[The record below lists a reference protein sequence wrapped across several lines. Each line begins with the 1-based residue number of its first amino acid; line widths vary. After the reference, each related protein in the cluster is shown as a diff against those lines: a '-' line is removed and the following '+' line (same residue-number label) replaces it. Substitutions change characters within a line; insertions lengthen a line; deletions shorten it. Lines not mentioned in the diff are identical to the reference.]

1 MSKTLAGS
9 VFVRSAIEYDYCI
22 ESAIQSLKALC
33 DKVVVFDVG
42 SIDGTKELVEKFSD
56 SKTIILSANDSLWN
70 MFKGREK
77 LAHFTNIAMSVLDC
91 DWNINIQADETLS
104 ENSFEAIR
112 QAINEPEGEG
122 YFVTRYNLW
131 GNSQHYLDVEDSRK
145 PVGQQILRL
154 AKAGYWSIDDAQSLH
169 CPNARWDYL
178 DKIRIYH
185 AGFVRD
191 KYKHIPKIENMLVN
205 VFGLDMDKK
214 VLSMKDGF
222 DPFLHFSK
230 EDLKPIPEPLPIFMQ
245 DWANERDR
253 INNVII

>member
-1 MSKTLAGS
+1 MSKTLGGS
-9 VFVRSAIEYDYCI
+9 IFCYNATSQDYCI
-22 ESAIQSLKALC
+22 AEAIASLKALC
-33 DKVVVFDVG
+33 DKVVILDAG
-42 SIDGTKELVEKFSD
+42 STDDTQEYIKHFADA
-56 SKTIILSANDSLWN
+56 KTIILNGSNSLWN

-77 LAHFTNIAMSVLDC
+77 LAHFTNVAMSVLDC
-91 DWNINIQADETLS
+91 DWNFNLQADEIAH
-104 ENSFEAIR
+104 ENCFDAIREAIE
-112 QAINEPEGEG
+112 QPNAEG
-122 YFVTRYNLW
+122 YFVTRFNLW
-131 GNSQHYLDVEDSRK
+131 AKSNFYLDVDDSRK

-154 AKAGYWSIDDAQSLH
+154 AKSGYWSIGDAQSLH

-253 INNVII
+253 INNVKF